1 MSKCIQLPFG
11 VVRNKEKEKEIQL
24 NLPPNY
30 KKDVLFDQLSCVTEL
45 NNPMLKDVIRNGI
58 TDSKTLQKYLLAIVI
73 LEDSI
78 QDSLD
83 MITTDGDFINAG
95 ICKIL
100 DLKEP
105 NLMEKKNKSCRVN
118 F

>member
-11 VVRNKEKEKEIQL
+11 IVRNKEKEKEMQL

-30 KKDVLFDQLSCVTEL
+30 KKDVLFDQLPCVTEL
-45 NNPMLKDVIRNGI
+45 NNPTLKDVIRNGI
-58 TDSKTLQKYLLAIVI
+58 TDGKTLQKYLLAIGI

-83 MITTDGDFINAG
+83 IITTDGDFINAG
-95 ICKIL
+95 ICRAL

-105 NLMEKKNKSCRVN
+105 NLMKKNPKSCRVS